1 MSKFTEVAA
10 RAYQLQQ
17 ELRAEG
23 YDDADVLAS
32 IESETDL
39 FRVFDKVALDVDRDT
54 RSAVCAKE
62 RARRFE
68 ARADKHREFLD
79 YLMRTLGVE
88 DKLERWSAT
97 VWYQNSPPSLT
108 IDDES
113 KVPEEYLTT
122 VPDKARI
129 KSELAKGVEIEHC
142 TLVRGR
148 TLRVKTT

>member
-1 MSKFTEVAA
+1 MSKFAEIAG
-10 RAYQLQQ
+10 RAHQLQQ

-39 FRVFDKVALDVDRDT
+39 LRVFDKVALDVDRDT
-54 RSAVCAKE
+54 RSAVCARE

-88 DKLERWSAT
+88 DKVERPVAT
-97 VWYQNSPPSLT
+97 VYYQNNPPKLE
-108 IDDES
+108 IEG
-113 KVPEEYLTT
+113 E
-122 VPDKARI
+122 VPDLYTMSAPDTARI
-129 KSELAKGVEIEHC
+129 KAALLKGEEIEHC
-142 TLVRGR
+142 TITRGR